1 MSRRVKFFLTHLTIS
16 ILISLFILAW
26 VFWVW
31 YPESLAKA
39 VGVTHIFLMLLV
51 VDMII
56 GPLLGLIVYKEGK
69 NTLKFDLSVIF
80 LIQISAL
87 IYGVYAIAQGR
98 PVWIVYNVDRFDLV
112 RNNEVIR
119 DGLQKKNGEYKNN
132 SLFKLDYVAIEQTQ
146 NEKQR
151 TEDMFTEA
159 LGGVSLSQMPERYAP
174 LENAKS
180 KMQQRAQSL
189 DNLKNFNSTNEVN
202 KIIQK
207 YPQSDAWL
215 PLKATVVDMVVLI
228 NKEKGEVV
236 KIVDLRP
243 WK

>member
-119 DGLQKKNGEYKNN
+119 DGLQKKKRR
-132 SLFKLDYVAIEQTQ
+132 I
-146 NEKQR
+146 
-151 TEDMFTEA
+151 
-159 LGGVSLSQMPERYAP
+159 
-174 LENAKS
+174 
-180 KMQQRAQSL
+180 
-189 DNLKNFNSTNEVN
+189 
-202 KIIQK
+202 
-207 YPQSDAWL
+207 
-215 PLKATVVDMVVLI
+215 
-228 NKEKGEVV
+228 
-236 KIVDLRP
+236 
-243 WK
+243 